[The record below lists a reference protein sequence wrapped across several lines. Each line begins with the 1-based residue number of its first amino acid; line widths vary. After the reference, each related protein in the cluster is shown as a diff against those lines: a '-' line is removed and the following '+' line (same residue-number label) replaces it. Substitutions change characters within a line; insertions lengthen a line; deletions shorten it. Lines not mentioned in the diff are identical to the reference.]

1 MCMHRSKTNCLLVIT
16 RELSDA
22 RAPNCCTQAETSLLK
37 SQARKRADGK
47 FRLLLGVCRCILGY
61 SDLSAEIVLD
71 IGARVMVAGAD
82 YLLLAS
88 YDTFIRST
96 KPVSDQVTI
105 CCACMALEMF

>member
-1 MCMHRSKTNCLLVIT
+1 MHAQEQNKLSLAIT

-22 RAPNCCTQAETSLLK
+22 RAPTCCTLAVPSLLK
-37 SQARKRADGK
+37 SQARKAAYGI

-61 SDLSAEIVLD
+61 SDLSAETVLD

-82 YLLLAS
+82 YLLLAP

-105 CCACMALEMF
+105 CCACRALEMS